1 MKNPMPF
8 SERIKTLRED
18 HGWSQEDLSHKTGIS
33 EAILGELET
42 QPEVHVDSGMHLV
55 FANVFERS
63 VLEIVKGT
71 SIEEFL
77 SDSFMP
83 KFCINHEEIIVF
95 PSEEDGIENK
105 FCSDC
110 GEKLKGQC
118 ESCGAPISTLWGG
131 EGQYCGICGNEIH
144 LNLEN
149 VDYSSL
155 ESVFFEREDF
165 TRREFMS
172 IRDYSF
178 RPALSIC
185 PSIQKHMMED
195 QNYPAPYHYDVQTI
209 RYHYNGR
216 IDFCPTCG
224 QKKYTHCP
232 QCNRL
237 LIGSSL
243 GLLKFCPGCAY

>member
-83 KFCINHEEIIVF
+83 KFCINHEEIITAG
-95 PSEEDGIENK
+95 DQEN
-105 FCSDC
+105 DYLAAQAA
-110 GEKLKGQC
+110 GLAHYHAGWAAERY
-118 ESCGAPISTLWGG
+118 PTLP
-131 EGQYCGICGNEIH
+131 EA
-144 LNLEN
+144 LN
-149 VDYSSL
+149 
-155 ESVFFEREDF
+155 
-165 TRREFMS
+165 
-172 IRDYSF
+172 
-178 RPALSIC
+178 C
-185 PSIQKHMMED
+185 PSIIHLR
-195 QNYPAPYHYDVQTI
+195 DVL
-209 RYHYNGR
+209 NM
-216 IDFCPTCG
+216 
-224 QKKYTHCP
+224 K
-232 QCNRL
+232 
-237 LIGSSL
+237 
-243 GLLKFCPGCAY
+243 